1 MRRSTLV
8 VLVALTLPA
17 MAMPGLVAADGMQ
30 EGNGTNPCVGTMEER
45 PDENTV
51 VSMQGT
57 RLTDDGYEK
66 WPAMLMSYEPNGSF
80 DWAHNA
86 SLRGRWFAY
95 DVDRTPDG
103 DLLFVTTESGNT
115 KIGKLDPGRN
125 EYEWVRDFDG
135 DPDDEST
142 PQVDDAHDA
151 DRLNDHEIVIADKGE
166 GHERL
171 LVYNVTSDEVVWEWR
186 FEDHAEQFPESGGGP
201 EGDWTHVNDVD
212 PVGDHLFM
220 ISPRNFD
227 KVVFVNRTTGD
238 VEENLT
244 LGEDDNYDI
253 LNEQHNPDHLRGPDG
268 QRTILVGDSE
278 NDRVVEYAYD
288 AESEEWER
296 VWTVTGLNEPRDAD
310 RLPNGNTLVSD
321 RMGHRTVEIT
331 PEGRIVWEIYTPYE
345 TYDAERG
352 GPGSE
357 GPTMREVGVN
367 GTYEAHNS
375 ANFTTEEI
383 ETCAAAMYDFAPSEL
398 DSGGSGGDGD
408 GDGDGGIV
416 GGTDG
421 VAGVGGDDGV
431 SMAVVA
437 GVGGAVVVALG
448 AAALAYRRRD

>member
-8 VLVALTLPA
+8 VLVALTLPTI
-17 MAMPGLVAADGMQ
+17 AMPGFVAADGIQ
-30 EGNGTNPCVGTMEER
+30 ERNGTSPCVGTMEER
-45 PDENTV
+45 PDGNTV
-51 VSMQGT
+51 ISMQGT

-66 WPAMLMSYEPNGSF
+66 RPAMLASYEPDGSF

-103 DLLFVTTESGNT
+103 DLLFVTTEGGNT
-115 KIGKLDPGRN
+115 KIGKLNPERN

-186 FEDHAEQFPESGGGP
+186 FEDHPEQFPESGGGP
-201 EGDWTHVNDVD
+201 EGDWTHLNDVD
-212 PVGDHLFM
+212 PVGDDLFM
-220 ISPRNFD
+220 ISVRNFD
-227 KVVFVNRTTGD
+227 QVAFVNRTTGE
-238 VEENLT
+238 VEEDLT
-244 LGEDDNYDI
+244 LGEDDNYDV
-253 LNEQHNPDHLRGPDG
+253 LNEQHNPDHLRGPEG
-268 QRTILVGDSE
+268 ERTVLVGDSE

-288 AESEEWER
+288 DAANEWEQ
-296 VWTVTGLNEPRDAD
+296 VWAVTGLNEPRDAD

-321 RMGHRTVEIT
+321 RMGHRTVEVT
-331 PEGRIVWEIYTPYE
+331 PEGRIVWEVYTPYE

-367 GTYEAHNS
+367 GSYEAHNA
-375 ANFTTEEI
+375 ANFTTADVED
-383 ETCAAAMYDFAPSEL
+383 CAAATYAFAPSEL
-398 DSGGSGGDGD
+398 ADDGSDGGYVGGLGGGDGIAGIGGED
-408 GDGDGGIV
+408 G
-416 GGTDG
+416 TSPAM
-421 VAGVGGDDGV
+421 VAGL
-431 SMAVVA
+431 
-437 GVGGAVVVALG
+437 VVALAVAVG
-448 AAALAYRRRD
+448 AVALAYRRLD